1 MKTLPGPR
9 VRTLQMKHV
18 LAAVAFCSAL
28 ASLTGATTFVVNTN
42 RDTHDATP
50 GDGVAADLSGQADS
64 SCSLRAAVEE
74 ADALAG
80 ADTIVVPSHIGT
92 FYLSL
97 GSLRLQD
104 HGTAIYAQGG
114 RPLIDGVGNP
124 INHATFMIEAD
135 SCEIRGLDLRR
146 SRGDAIAVFG
156 SDNRLG
162 GETPGAGLILTG
174 NCLDNG
180 NGAAVRF
187 SGPAAL
193 RNSLSGS
200 YLGITAN
207 GVTPDSNPCGVLIEY
222 EAAYNLVGGQTRSGR
237 NTISGNSGWGV
248 MLLGGSHHNE
258 VSGNYIGPDSTG
270 NSGPGNHSGGVALL
284 SGSSDNL
291 IGGPELSTGNLIS
304 ANSGPGVKLNGAGV
318 SGNQIDGN
326 TIGPTASG
334 MMYLGNGGDGILIT
348 DGSHDNLIGGSSS
361 ESGNLISDNGGNGI
375 RLSGGNVSGNLITAN
390 WIGLSLDGYGALGNG
405 WIEGDGIL
413 IDSGASANTIGGS
426 ESTLRNVIAANY
438 RFGVHLDGNGARE
451 NIIMGNYIGLNATG
465 TSSSGNAVGVCISG
479 GAQNNIV
486 GGLTSASGN
495 VISGN
500 RSEDFPY
507 GCGVLIYG
515 TGTAFNQVSANYIGL
530 DATGLRPRRNGTSGI
545 IIGAGA
551 QYNLIGGD
559 DSIAGNVISGN
570 GIDDVPLDGRAAG
583 IHIFGT
589 STAFNRIEGNLIGL
603 DPTGQVVH
611 GNAGHGIGIYSG
623 AHDNTIGGET
633 SLQTNQIVG
642 NEGAG
647 VFISGQSTRSNLIR
661 YNITRDN
668 LGLGIDIR
676 DSAQDGI
683 WPPEITQ
690 VAQLYTPEPRLVSGR
705 NAPPDARIDIYAV
718 DSPDP
723 SGAGEGESYI
733 TYTFADASGQFEF
746 YLPSGPAVPIIL
758 TAVATDAD
766 GNSSAFS
773 VNGYSPDALL
783 VDDPRELLPLVFSLA
798 QNYPNPFNATTL
810 IVFSLPR
817 KADATLMV
825 YNTLGQRVRTLAG
838 DVFSAGEHEVVWDG
852 VDESGAEVASGV
864 YFYRLVWDNQRL
876 TRKMVLLK

>member
-1 MKTLPGPR
+1 MK
-9 VRTLQMKHV
+9 QV
-18 LAAVAFCSAL
+18 LVAVVSCLFLTGL
-28 ASLTGATTFVVNTN
+28 AGATTFVVNTK

-74 ADALAG
+74 TNALAG
-80 ADTIVVPSHIGT
+80 ADTILVPGNIGT
-92 FYLSL
+92 FYMSL

-104 HGTAIYAQGG
+104 NRTVIRGQSG

-124 INHATFMIEAD
+124 INLATFLVETD

-146 SRGDAIAVFG
+146 SRGDAIAVLG

-162 GETPGAGLILTG
+162 GETAGDGLILTG
-174 NCLDNG
+174 NCLDNS

-187 SGPAAL
+187 SGSAAV

-207 GVTPDSNPCGVLIEY
+207 GITPESNPCGAVIEY
-222 EAAYNLVGGQTRSGR
+222 QAAYNLIGGQTRSSR

-258 VSGNYIGPDSTG
+258 VTGNYVGPDSTG
-270 NSGPGNHSGGVALL
+270 IAGPGNHSGGIALL

-291 IGGPELSTGNLIS
+291 IGGPELSSGNLIS
-304 ANSGPGVKLNGAGV
+304 ANSGPGVKLTGAGV
-318 SGNQIDGN
+318 SGNQINGN

-348 DGSHDNLIGGSSS
+348 DGSQDNLIGGSSS
-361 ESGNLISDNGGNGI
+361 ESGNLISDNGGSGI
-375 RLSGGNVSGNLITAN
+375 RLSGGNVSGNLIRAN
-390 WIGLSLDGYGALGNG
+390 WIGLTRDGYGGLGNG

-413 IDSGASANTIGGS
+413 IDSGASANTIGGA
-426 ESTLRNVIAANY
+426 ESTLRNVISANY
-438 RFGVHLDGNGARE
+438 RFGVHLDGTGARE
-451 NIIMGNYIGLNATG
+451 NIIRGNYIGLNADG
-465 TSSSGNAVGVCISG
+465 TSSSGNAVGVCISS
-479 GAQNNIV
+479 GAQYNIV

-530 DATGLRPRRNGTSGI
+530 DVTGLRPRRNGTSGI

-551 QYNLIGGD
+551 QHNLIGGD
-559 DSIAGNVISGN
+559 SETAGNVISGN
-570 GIDDVPLDGRAAG
+570 GIDEVPLDGRAAG
-583 IHIFGT
+583 IHIFGA

-603 DPTGQVVH
+603 DHTGQVVL

-623 AHDNTIGGET
+623 AHHNTIGGET
-633 SLQTNQIVG
+633 SHQTNQIAG

-647 VFISGQSTRSNLIR
+647 VFIAGQSTGSNLIR
-661 YNITRDN
+661 YNVTRDN

-676 DSAQDGI
+676 DSAQNGI

-690 VAQLYTPEPRLVSGR
+690 VARLFTTGPRLVSGR
-705 NAPPDARIDIYAV
+705 NAPPDARIDFYAV
-718 DSPDP
+718 VSPDP
-723 SGAGEGESYI
+723 SGAGEGELYLAN
-733 TYTFADASGQFEF
+733 TFADAGGRFEF
-746 YLPSGPAVPIIL
+746 YLPSGPAVPMIL
-758 TAVATDAD
+758 TAIATDAN
-766 GNSSAFS
+766 GNSSEFS
-773 VNGYSPDALL
+773 LNGYSPDALV
-783 VDDPRELLPLVFSLA
+783 VDDPGELLPLVCSLA
-798 QNYPNPFNATTL
+798 QNYPNPFNATTR

-817 KADATLMV
+817 KAVATLTV
-825 YNTLGQRVRTLAG
+825 YNLLGQRVRTLVG
-838 DVFSAGEHEVVWDG
+838 DMFSAGEHEVVWNGTD
-852 VDESGAEVASGV
+852 DSGADVASGV
-864 YFYRLVWDNQRL
+864 YFYRLVWEDQHL
-876 TRKMVLLK
+876 ARKMVLLK

>member
-1 MKTLPGPR
+1 MKQIL
-9 VRTLQMKHV
+9 VAVVFCLV
-18 LAAVAFCSAL
+18 LTGL
-28 ASLTGATTFVVNTN
+28 AGATTFVVNTN

-74 ADALAG
+74 ANALPG
-80 ADTIVVPSHIGT
+80 ADTILVPGSIGT

-97 GSLRLQD
+97 GSLCLQD
-104 HGTAIYAQGG
+104 NRTVIRGQSG

-124 INHATFMIEAD
+124 INLASVLVEAD
-135 SCEIRGLDLRR
+135 SCEIRGLELRR
-146 SRGDAIAVFG
+146 SRGDAIVVFG

-162 GETPGAGLILTG
+162 GENAGDGLVLTG
-174 NCLDNG
+174 NCLDNS

-187 SGPAAL
+187 SGSGAV
-193 RNSLSGS
+193 RNTLLGS

-207 GVTPDSNPCGVLIEY
+207 GITPGGNPYGVVIEY
-222 EAAYNLVGGQTRSGR
+222 QASYNLVGGQTRSGR
-237 NTISGNSGWGV
+237 NTISGNTDWGV

-258 VSGNYIGPDSTG
+258 VTGNYIGPDSTG
-270 NSGPGNHSGGVALL
+270 NSGPGNYSGGIALL

-291 IGGPELSTGNLIS
+291 IGGSELSTGNLIS
-304 ANSGPGVKLNGAGV
+304 ANSGPGVKLSGTSV
-318 SGNQIDGN
+318 SGNQVNGN
-326 TIGPTASG
+326 IIGPAASG

-348 DGSHDNLIGGSSS
+348 DGSHGNLIGGAGAG
-361 ESGNLISDNGGNGI
+361 SGNLISDNAGSGI
-375 RLSGGNVSGNLITAN
+375 RLTGGNVSENLITAN

-413 IDSGASANTIGGS
+413 IDSGANANTIGGS
-426 ESTLRNVIAANY
+426 EGTLRNVIAANY
-438 RFGVHLDGNGARE
+438 RFGAHIDGNGT
-451 NIIMGNYIGLNATG
+451 NDNTILGNYIGLNATG
-465 TSSSGNAVGVCISG
+465 TSSSGNSVGVCISG
-479 GAQNNIV
+479 GAQYNMV

-515 TGTAFNQVSANYIGL
+515 PGTAFNQVSANYIGL
-530 DATGLRPRRNGTSGI
+530 DASGLTPRRNGTGGI
-545 IIGAGA
+545 IIGPGA

-559 DSIAGNVISGN
+559 SETAGNVISGN

-583 IHIFGT
+583 IHIFGA

-603 DPTGQVVH
+603 DPTGQVVL

-633 SLQTNQIVG
+633 SHQTNQIVG

-647 VFISGQSTRSNLIR
+647 VFIAGQSTAGNLIR
-661 YNITRDN
+661 YNVTREN

-676 DSAQDGI
+676 DSAQNGI
-683 WPPEITQ
+683 WPPEITR
-690 VAQLYTPEPRLVSGR
+690 VAQLNTPGPRLVSGHT
-705 NAPPDARIDIYAV
+705 APPDARIDIYAV

-723 SGAGEGESYI
+723 SGAGEGESYLA
-733 TYTFADASGQFEF
+733 YTFADAGGQFEF
-746 YLPSGPAVPIIL
+746 YLPSGPAAPIIL
-758 TAVATDAD
+758 TAVATDAN
-766 GNSSAFS
+766 GNSSGFS
-773 VNGYSPDALL
+773 KNGYSPDALL
-783 VDDPRELLPLVFSLA
+783 VDDPEELLPLVFSLA
-798 QNYPNPFNATTL
+798 QNYPNPFNATTR

-817 KADATLMV
+817 KADATLMI
-825 YNTLGQRVRTLAG
+825 YNTLGQRVKTLAG
-838 DVFSAGEHEVVWDG
+838 DAYSAGEHEAVWNGTD
-852 VDESGAEVASGV
+852 DDGAEVASGV
-864 YFYRLVWDNQRL
+864 YFYRLVWENQCL
-876 TRKMVLLK
+876 VRKMVLLK